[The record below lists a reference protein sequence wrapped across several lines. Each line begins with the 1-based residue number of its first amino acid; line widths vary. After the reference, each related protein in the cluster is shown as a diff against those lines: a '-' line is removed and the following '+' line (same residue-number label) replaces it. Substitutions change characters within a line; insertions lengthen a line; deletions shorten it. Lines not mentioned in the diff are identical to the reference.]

1 MKTAMKSK
9 PLHLVLALVLAFVV
23 VGCGKSEQPAAP
35 AAESAAGGKTVDPAT
50 AGNLTGLVKFE
61 GTPPRAQRIR
71 MDADPACSRLHTS
84 PVMTEDVVIGANN
97 ALANAVVYV
106 KAGLEDYSFPAPTE
120 AVVLDQHG
128 CMYRPRVLS
137 VMVNQPIEILNSD
150 DTTHNIHPT
159 PRFNREWNK
168 SQAPRGEKL
177 VERFAREEVAI
188 PVKCNV
194 HPWMKSH
201 IAVLRHPYHDVS
213 GADGTF
219 SLEGL
224 PPGTYTIEAWHETL
238 GTATQE
244 VTIGARES
252 KTVEF
257 VFRAS

>member
-1 MKTAMKSK
+1 MKMKSK
-9 PLHLVLALVLAFVV
+9 PLHLFVALLLAFAVF
-23 VGCGKSEQPAAP
+23 GCGKSEDAAP
-35 AAESAAGGKTVDPAT
+35 AVETTTAGKTVDPAT
-50 AGNLTGLVKFE
+50 AANLAGAVKFE

-71 MDADPACSRLHTS
+71 MDADPACARLRTE
-84 PVMTEDVVIGANN
+84 PATTEDVIVGPGN
-97 ALANAVVYV
+97 ALANVIVYV
-106 KAGLEDYSFPAPTE
+106 KSGLEDYSFPQATE

-128 CMYRPRVLS
+128 CMYTPRVLS

-168 SQAPRGEKL
+168 SQGPRGEKL
-177 VERFAREEVAI
+177 VESFPREEVAI

-194 HPWMKSH
+194 HPWMKSY
-201 IAVLRHPYHDVS
+201 IAVLRHHYHDVTHTD
-213 GADGTF
+213 GAF

-238 GTATQE
+238 GTSTQE
-244 VTIGARES
+244 VTLGERES

-257 VFRAS
+257 VFRSS